1 MIRIMRRGVIITL
14 LIAIL
19 AVFAACLSENEVK
32 MTFVNESDALLCFN
46 LSSEYGASG
55 DFCDKI
61 KPRATSVWRPG
72 CSTSGERPVTV
83 VLTVGPGGREVYNR
97 TATCNEWEDALATFI
112 IKQSGDEL
120 VVSDSLPS
128 KLDTPVS
135 NRDSN

>member
-1 MIRIMRRGVIITL
+1 MRPILVALLLGSVI
-14 LIAIL
+14 
-19 AVFAACLSENEVK
+19 VFAACWLSENDVK
-32 MTFVNESDALLCFN
+32 LTFINSSDSLLCFN

-55 DFCDKI
+55 DFCDEI

-83 VLTVGPGGREVYNR
+83 VLNAGQGGREIYNR
-97 TATCNEWEDALATFI
+97 TVTCNEWKESGAKFTI
-112 IKQSGDEL
+112 EQSGDEL

-128 KLDTPVS
+128 ELNTPIS